1 MEAVFV
7 YAFDYFNESTGEW
20 RRGPVPATQEAIARY
35 GWRVVPGSGRQVFGS
50 AIASNGVAFRW
61 PSA

>member
-20 RRGPVPATQEAIARY
+20 QRGPVPATQAAIARY
-35 GWRVVPGSGRQVFGS
+35 GWRAVPGSGRQVFDT

>member
-7 YAFDYFNESTGEW
+7 YAFEYFNESTGAW
-20 RRGPVPATQEAIARY
+20 QRGPVPATMEAIARF
-35 GWRVVPGSGRQVFGS
+35 GWRAIPGTARQMFAS

-61 PSA
+61 PSS